1 RIEKALRTSQSH
13 DFRSAYLELFFHQY
27 FAAQGAVIEWHPKLP
42 DTSHRPEFLVH
53 LNGDQFLFEARIS
66 ELERTFKEQEDF
78 CKLLKPELQPLVD
91 GPFAV
96 MFSTGQIAPPLASF
110 AEIKD
115 EIIDFFRSEMGR
127 FEIEGK
133 AASHVVKTIVL
144 KGTRYSFEFNFDRQA
159 DINSSPIV
167 NYLIGGVSGWVEKLY
182 ANIEEKARRYG
193 VPDKP
198 FVIGIW
204 PTNGSD
210 LIGEQGA
217 LYGRPSIVVKK
228 DSQGDVISSQV
239 SNTNDGLFFA
249 TEFGRLRYRNVSAVA
264 FYDYLSKGKH
274 HEHDVHI
281 YHNPYATFPLNQSI
295 FSEMCQYVLGSEE
308 DGFRYME
315 RIPREP

>member
-1 RIEKALRTSQSH
+1 M
-13 DFRSAYLELFFHQY
+13 
-27 FAAQGAVIEWHPKLP
+27 
-42 DTSHRPEFLVH
+42 
-53 LNGDQFLFEARIS
+53 NGEQFLFEARIS

-264 FYDYLSKGKH
+264 FYDYLSKGIH
-274 HEHDVHI
+274 HQHDVRV
-281 YHNPYATFPLNQSI
+281 YHNPCATYPLDAAI
-295 FSEMCQYVLGSEE
+295 FSDHCQFLPEDDGS
-308 DGFRYME
+308 GGINMVWN
-315 RIPREP
+315 PHEPD